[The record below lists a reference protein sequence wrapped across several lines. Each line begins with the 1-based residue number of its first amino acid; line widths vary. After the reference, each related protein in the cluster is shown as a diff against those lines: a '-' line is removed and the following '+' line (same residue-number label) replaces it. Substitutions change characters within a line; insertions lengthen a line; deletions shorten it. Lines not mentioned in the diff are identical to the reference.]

1 MLHNIFGTRVPI
13 YLAHLN
19 KDNTITTRI
28 EAEKVSLF
36 KKDKYSKTEQE
47 YDDMV
52 KNSSKKKD

>member
-28 EAEKVSLF
+28 KAEKVSLF
-36 KKDKYSKTEQE
+36 KKDKYSKSEQE
-47 YDDMV
+47 YDDVV
-52 KNSSKKKD
+52 KK

>member
-1 MLHNIFGTRVPI
+1 
-13 YLAHLN
+13 LN

-28 EAEKVSLF
+28 KAEKVSLF

-52 KNSSKKKD
+52 KNSSKKND